1 MQADPL
7 KKTLILGKIEGKGR
21 RQRKRRLDSITDS
34 MNTNLSKLQE
44 TMEER
49 GVWGAVVHGVTKRPD
64 LATEKQEQ
72 RKAIGTATS
81 RVEAQ
86 AGLSSSAHI
95 FLLSL
100 HYGHLPNSLH
110 HSQPGT
116 HSCACSVLV
125 AEICRPW
132 HLS

>member
-49 GVWGAVVHGVTKRPD
+49 GVWRAVVHGVTKRPD
-64 LATEKQEQ
+64 LKTRAAQGDWHSNKQS
-72 RKAIGTATS
+72 GSTS
-81 RVEAQ
+81 RAEQ
-86 AGLSSSAHI
+86 QCS
-95 FLLSL
+95 
-100 HYGHLPNSLH
+100 HLPAEPSL
-110 HSQPGT
+110 
-116 HSCACSVLV
+116 
-125 AEICRPW
+125 RP
-132 HLS
+132 SP